1 LRCTWYLGTSIDLSK
16 RIMLRCTWYMLYGR
30 YFLWILA
37 ILRNCD
43 LKRLHFFCL
52 NIDLFIK
59 ISGIDLSKRIA
70 LGEVYSIQHYVIKI
84 CQLLAAGQWF
94 SPATRVSSIN
104 KTDHHDKTAI
114 LLKVVLITITPT
126 LKGSFNISNP
136 FLYHTTIWFVSDLR
150 HVGGFLR
157 VLCFPPPN
165 KTDRHNITEILLKVV
180 LNTINLDLNHTT
192 ICHCRQL
199 HISWSVKPTCC
210 TNCKDHL

>member
-1 LRCTWYLGTSIDLSK
+1 MTISLYRLEGTFYEFREFWEILYISFVLLNYIDIFTKILGTGIDLSK
-16 RIMLRCTWYMLYGR
+16 RIMLRCTWYMFYGR

-104 KTDHHDKTAI
+104 KTAI

-150 HVGGFLR
+150 QVGGFLQ
-157 VLCFPPPN
+157 VLCFPPPT
-165 KTDRHNITEILLKVV
+165 KLTA
-180 LNTINLDLNHTT
+180 TI
-192 ICHCRQL
+192 
-199 HISWSVKPTCC
+199 
-210 TNCKDHL
+210 